1 MGFGAKVARVD
12 RALHKS
18 SGAGGINRLENRG
31 GGGGG
36 GGDFFRLIF
45 MLAMLLWED
54 ALGMGERGGKALLKL
69 EEGHADIVWLKRV
82 GDSDTLFV
90 RGEEISNIFKL
101 EVWEKS

>member
-18 SGAGGINRLENRG
+18 SGAGGINRLENR
-31 GGGGG
+31 GGG

-101 EVWEKS
+101 EIWEKS